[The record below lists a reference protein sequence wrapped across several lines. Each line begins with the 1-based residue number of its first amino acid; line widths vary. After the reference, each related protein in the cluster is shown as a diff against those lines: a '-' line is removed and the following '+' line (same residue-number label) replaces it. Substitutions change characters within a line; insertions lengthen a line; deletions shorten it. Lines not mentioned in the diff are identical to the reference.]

1 MNAQTILN
9 NKLLLAAGK
18 YTPDKCKML
27 LDEGADAKANNSEVL
42 INVFKNAKCRQMPL
56 FVLFLEAG
64 ARADAC
70 DSRALIV
77 AAQMCNAKLCALLLN
92 AGARADARD
101 SQALIEVVTADS
113 TVQMKMKLTKLL
125 IRHGARSDAQNS
137 RVLAIAAHHGP
148 SLYRLLRMHHG
159 VRFYD
164 KISYDN
170 CRIVS
175 SGVIEPIS
183 GKPYYILGE

>member
-1 MNAQTILN
+1 MDAQSILN
-9 NKLLLAAGK
+9 NKLLIAASR
-18 YTPDKCKML
+18 YTPVKCKKL

-42 INVFKNAKCRQMPL
+42 VCVLKNAKCRQVPL
-56 FVLFLEAG
+56 FKMFLAAG

-70 DSRALIV
+70 DSRVLMMCAK
-77 AAQMCNAKLCALLLN
+77 MCNANLCALLLN

-101 SQALIEVVTADS
+101 SQALIEVVAS
-113 TVQMKMKLTKLL
+113 NNIVQMKMRLTKLL

-137 RVLAIAAHHGP
+137 KVLAIASQYGP

-159 VRFYD
+159 VRFCD

-170 CRIVS
+170 LRVVS

-183 GKPYYILGE
+183 GKPYYVLAE